1 MSKREVNP
9 NSLANL
15 QPFTSEQSRE
25 LAKINGKKGGLVAGE
40 NRRKKKLLKDTILEF
55 LEAVNPDSGNSFQID
70 LVNSMLQKALE
81 GDVSAF
87 NTIRDTSGQKPKEEV
102 QAVCMPIIN
111 IKGL

>member
-1 MSKREVNP
+1 MNE

-15 QPFTSEQSRE
+15 KPFTSEQSRE
-25 LAKINGKKGGLVAGE
+25 LAKINGKKGGLIAGE
-40 NRRKKKLLKDTILEF
+40 NRRKKKLLKETIEEF
-55 LEAVNPDSGNSFQID
+55 LQTVNPETGNDFQVD

-87 NTIRDTSGQKPKEEV
+87 NTFRDTAWQKPKEDV
-102 QAVCMPIIN
+102 AVVNMPILN

>member
-1 MSKREVNP
+1 VGVDLMSKGHENLIPLNQLTKEEQREIC
-9 NSLANL
+9 S
-15 QPFTSEQSRE
+15 
-25 LAKINGKKGGLVAGE
+25 KGGKASVQK
-40 NRRKKKLLKDTILEF
+40 RKEKKLLKDTIMEF

-87 NTIRDTSGQKPKEEV
+87 NTIRDTAGQKPKEEI

>member
-1 MSKREVNP
+1 MNE

-15 QPFTSEQSRE
+15 KPFTSEQSRE
-25 LAKINGKKGGLVAGE
+25 LAKINGKKGGLIAGE
-40 NRRKKKLLKDTILEF
+40 NRRKKKLLKDTIEEF
-55 LEAVNPDSGNSFQID
+55 LQAVNPETGNDFQVD

-87 NTIRDTSGQKPKEEV
+87 NTLRDTAGQKPKEDV
-102 QAVCMPIIN
+102 AVVNMPIIN

>member
-1 MSKREVNP
+1 MNE

-15 QPFTSEQSRE
+15 KPFTSEQSRE
-25 LAKINGKKGGLVAGE
+25 LAKINGKKGGLIAGE
-40 NRRKKKLLKDTILEF
+40 NKRKRKLLKDTINEF
-55 LEAVNPDSGNSFQID
+55 LEAVNPNTGNTFQID

-87 NTIRDTSGQKPKEEV
+87 NTVRDTAGQKPKEEV
-102 QAVCMPIIN
+102 QAVVMPLVN

>member
-1 MSKREVNP
+1 MSKGYENLIPLNKLTKEEQREIC
-9 NSLANL
+9 S
-15 QPFTSEQSRE
+15 
-25 LAKINGKKGGLVAGE
+25 KGGKASVQK
-40 NRRKKKLLKDTILEF
+40 RKEKKLLKDTILEF

-87 NTIRDTSGQKPKEEV
+87 NTVRDTAGQKPKEEV
-102 QAVCMPIIN
+102 QAVVMPMVN

>member
-1 MSKREVNP
+1 MSKGHENLIPLNQLTKEEQREIC
-9 NSLANL
+9 S
-15 QPFTSEQSRE
+15 
-25 LAKINGKKGGLVAGE
+25 KGGKASVQK
-40 NRRKKKLLKDTILEF
+40 RKEKKLLKDTIMEF

-87 NTIRDTSGQKPKEEV
+87 NTLRDTAGQKPKEDV
-102 QAVCMPIIN
+102 AVVNMPIIN

>member
-1 MSKREVNP
+1 MNE

-15 QPFTSEQSRE
+15 KPFTSEQSRE

-40 NRRKKKLLKDTILEF
+40 NRRKKKLLKDTINEF
-55 LEAVNPDSGNSFQID
+55 LETTNPATGNTFQID
-70 LVNSMLQKALE
+70 LVNSMLNKAIVD

-87 NTIRDTSGQKPKEEV
+87 NTLRDTSGQKPKEEI
-102 QAVCMPIIN
+102 QAVVMPMIN

>member
-1 MSKREVNP
+1 MNE

-15 QPFTSEQSRE
+15 KPFTSEQSRE
-25 LAKINGKKGGLVAGE
+25 LAKINGKKGGLIAGE
-40 NRRKKKLLKDTILEF
+40 NRRKKKLLKETIEEF
-55 LEAVNPDSGNSFQID
+55 LQTVNPETGNDFQVD

-87 NTIRDTSGQKPKEEV
+87 NTLRDTAGQKPKEDV
-102 QAVCMPIIN
+102 AVVNMPIIN

>member
-1 MSKREVNP
+1 MNE

-15 QPFTSEQSRE
+15 KPFTSEQSRE
-25 LAKINGKKGGLVAGE
+25 LAKINGKKGGLIAGE
-40 NRRKKKLLKDTILEF
+40 NKRKRKLLKDTINEF
-55 LEAVNPDSGNSFQID
+55 LEAVNPNTGNTFQID

-87 NTIRDTSGQKPKEEV
+87 NTVRDTAGQKPKEEI
-102 QAVCMPIIN
+102 QAVVMPMVN